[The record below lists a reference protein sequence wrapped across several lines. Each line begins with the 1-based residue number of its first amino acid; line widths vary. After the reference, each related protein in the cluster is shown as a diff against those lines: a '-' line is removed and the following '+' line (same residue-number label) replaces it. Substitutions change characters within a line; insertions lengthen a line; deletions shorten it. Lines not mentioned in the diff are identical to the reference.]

1 MNFDTM
7 DSSFDEE
14 NRISPYLMISAN
26 FEFSNRIQVEFQ
38 DGKDYAGDKLYRI
51 ELWRSRVVAISE
63 RGHEFKIAFEIS
75 DAAFAKLREYLKVLL
90 LADCFRECMKKPNN
104 TRNIKQNI
112 NANSRHNVRPR

>member
-1 MNFDTM
+1 M

-26 FEFSNRIQVEFQ
+26 FEFSNRIQVEFH

-63 RGHEFKIAFEIS
+63 RGHEFNIAFEIS

-90 LADCFRECMKKPNN
+90 RADCFRE
-104 TRNIKQNI
+104 
-112 NANSRHNVRPR
+112 